1 MGKRS
6 FHYYIIA
13 NFVPLLSVS
22 RIVFVEKRKKIT
34 DFNKYSAQLSLVSNN
49 NRTFFT
55 KIRFLEQLKKYTSH
69 YKKGL
74 NPLMNLTL
82 ASRKNSSMLGF
93 QIAFSLLFILFSLN
107 TFAQFPGS
115 GRLQNLGG
123 GNTTRP
129 TTTRPST
136 TPRPFGNKLFEEKK
150 DTTRVTI
157 PDSLR
162 SKDSGLQSTVKY
174 VAEDST
180 VMDVSGEVINLY
192 GKAVVTYGDIELK
205 ADYIKID
212 WGKSEIFAYGSPDT
226 TKANGTKGKPI
237 FSQGGDAY
245 NTDTIRYNFK
255 SRKAIIKGIVTQQ
268 GEGFVTGERVK
279 KDENDDM
286 YLVDA
291 KYTTCNL
298 KEPHFHI
305 SARKIKLVNKKQII
319 SGPFN
324 FVLSGIPLP
333 IGLPFGFF
341 PVPKNKEAGT
351 SGIIMGTYGE
361 DPNNRG
367 FYFKDFGYYF
377 AINERIGVKIVGQ
390 IYTKASFGLGVQ
402 SNYSKRY
409 KYTGSLNFQYNY
421 NNNAPEVVAST
432 DSKSNYITKDF
443 SLGWSHSPANKRPDR
458 SFSSSVNLRTNGFNR
473 NNVNTVDVSNYLSS
487 TSNSSV
493 QFGRTF
499 AQKVV
504 TSSGINISQNF
515 TTGQVDASA
524 NYSIGLNQFNPFVPE
539 KKQIGRWYES
549 FRLGLNVSGGYQ
561 ATNVRVNSI
570 TNYSDYKIVREN
582 QDGTYS
588 SIEAKPLTNEE
599 IRLRDANPLTLTLEE
614 RAAQRVLQE
623 RLSNVRKL
631 NSLDAVNEVLK
642 QGKFT
647 TTYSIPISLPNFKI
661 ARYINF
667 TPSIS
672 LRGDVSTQSLSYEY
686 IASENAVRIDTVNG
700 FFPTYQTSVS
710 GGMNTRVYGTY
721 QFKGKGRLQAI
732 RHTLAPSLSLSYAP
746 DFTKRLFDYKV
757 VRIDQTTTNG
767 ITTYDTLRRLLSKYP
782 TLGASAGASG
792 NVSFNL
798 TNQLEAKVR
807 SKSDTAAKA
816 FEKVSLLDNLSL
828 STAYNLLAIGDSMNL
843 SNINLS
849 ANTNLFKN
857 LINLNMGA
865 SLDPYFYQ
873 AESTAELRALN
884 PAGRIRRFYKIQQ
897 VKGIAGL
904 ATLRSANI
912 AISTRLSP
920 ATFNPDKA
928 KPKTNTQSNNPQM
941 DAMKKFVSANP
952 ELYVDFTIPWS
963 LSFSYNLNYNKQ
975 GLAPAQITQAIT
987 VQGDLSLTPKWKIG
1001 FNTGYDMQLK
1011 APTLTNITINRE
1023 LHCWDMAF
1031 NWTPISGF
1039 AARSS
1044 YSFTLNVRSA
1054 LLQELKVSRRRQFVG
1069 SGGF

>member
-1 MGKRS
+1 M
-6 FHYYIIA
+6 
-13 NFVPLLSVS
+13 
-22 RIVFVEKRKKIT
+22 
-34 DFNKYSAQLSLVSNN
+34 
-49 NRTFFT
+49 
-55 KIRFLEQLKKYTSH
+55 EQLKKYTSH
-69 YKKGL
+69 NKKGL
-74 NPLMNLTL
+74 KTFTDLTSTGYKIL
-82 ASRKNSSMLGF
+82 HTLSF
-93 QIAFSLLFILFSLN
+93 QRVFSLLFILLSFN
-107 TFAQFPGS
+107 TFAQFPGG
-115 GRLQNLGG
+115 GRLPNLGG
-123 GNTTRP
+123 GNTPRPTATRP
-129 TTTRPST
+129 TST
-136 TPRPFGNKLFEEKK
+136 VKPFGNKLFEEKK
-150 DTTRVTI
+150 DTTRVSI

-174 VAEDST
+174 MAEDST
-180 VMDVSGEVINLY
+180 VMDVSGEVLNLY

-226 TKANGTKGKPI
+226 TKRGDKVKGKPV
-237 FSQGGDAY
+237 FTQSGDSY

-279 KDENDDM
+279 KDEHDDM
-286 YLVDA
+286 YLVNA

-377 AINERIGVKIVGQ
+377 AVNEKIGIKLIGQ
-390 IYTKASFGLGVQ
+390 IYTKGSFGLGVQ
-402 SNYSKRY
+402 STYSKRY
-409 KYTGSLNFQYNY
+409 KYSGSLNFQYNF
-421 NNNAPEVVAST
+421 NNNTPEVVGT
-432 DSKSNYITKDF
+432 DDNNNYKTKDF
-443 SLGWSHSPANKRPDR
+443 NLSWSHSPANKRPDR
-458 SFSSSVNLRTNGFNR
+458 SFSSSVNLRSNGFNR

-499 AQKVV
+499 AQKIV

-524 NYSIGLNQFNPFVPE
+524 NYSVGLNQFNPFVPE
-539 KKQIGRWYES
+539 KKQIGRWFES

-561 ATNVRVNSI
+561 ATNTRVNSI
-570 TNYSDYKIVREN
+570 TNYSDYTIIKKVFVKEGGQYTEEATKREFN
-582 QDGTYS
+582 YEK
-588 SIEAKPLTNEE
+588 IEAKPLTNEE
-599 IRLRDANPLTLTLEE
+599 IKLRDANPLTLTIEE
-614 RAAQRVLQE
+614 RIAQKALQQ
-623 RLSNVRKL
+623 RLSNVIKFDEPDAL
-631 NSLDAVNEVLK
+631 NRILKDA
-642 QGKFT
+642 KFT
-647 TTYSIPISLPNFKI
+647 STYSIPISLPNFKI

-672 LRGDVSTQSLSYEY
+672 LRGDISTQSLSYEY
-686 IASENAVRIDTVNG
+686 VASENAVKIDTVKG

-721 QFKGKGRLQAI
+721 QFKGNGRLRAI

-746 DFTKRLFDYKV
+746 DFTNRLFDYKV
-757 VRIDQTTTNG
+757 VRIDKNTING
-767 ITTYDTLRRLLSKYP
+767 VTTYDTLRRLLSKYP
-782 TLGASAGASG
+782 TLGSSAGASG
-792 NVSFNL
+792 NISFSL

-828 STAYNLLAIGDSMNL
+828 STSYNLLAIGDSMEL

-849 ANTNLFKN
+849 ATTNLFKN

-865 SLDPYFYQ
+865 TLDPYFYQ
-873 AESTAELRALN
+873 EESTAELRALN
-884 PAGRIRRFYKIQQ
+884 PAGRIRRYYKWQTIKDGVGNI
-897 VKGIAGL
+897 VKPYDGI

-920 ATFNPDKA
+920 ETFNPDKA
-928 KPKTNTQSNNPQM
+928 KPKTNPQSNNPQM
-941 DAMKKFVSANP
+941 DAMKKFINANP
-952 ELYVDFTIPWS
+952 ELYVDFTIPWT
-963 LSFSYNLNYNKQ
+963 LSFSYNFNYNKQ
-975 GLAPAQITQAIT
+975 GLAKAQITQAIT
-987 VQGDLSLTPKWKIG
+987 VQGDLSLTPKWKLG
-1001 FNTGYDMQLK
+1001 FNTGYDMVLN

-1031 NWTPISGF
+1031 NWTPISGYS
-1039 AARSS
+1039 ANSS

-1054 LLQELKVSRRRQFVG
+1054 LLQELKVSRRRQYYG

>member
-1 MGKRS
+1 M
-6 FHYYIIA
+6 
-13 NFVPLLSVS
+13 
-22 RIVFVEKRKKIT
+22 
-34 DFNKYSAQLSLVSNN
+34 
-49 NRTFFT
+49 
-55 KIRFLEQLKKYTSH
+55 EQLKKYTSH
-69 YKKGL
+69 NKKGL
-74 NPLMNLTL
+74 KTFTDLTSTGYKILLTL
-82 ASRKNSSMLGF
+82 SF
-93 QIAFSLLFILFSLN
+93 QRVFSLLFILLSFN
-107 TFAQFPGS
+107 TFAQFPGG
-115 GRLQNLGG
+115 GRLPNLGG
-123 GNTTRP
+123 GNTSRPTATRP
-129 TTTRPST
+129 TST
-136 TPRPFGNKLFEEKK
+136 VKPFGNKLFEEKK
-150 DTTRVTI
+150 DTTRVSI

-174 VAEDST
+174 MAEDST
-180 VMDVSGEVINLY
+180 VMDVSGEVLNLY

-226 TKANGTKGKPI
+226 TKRGDKVKGKPV
-237 FSQGGDAY
+237 FTQSGDSY

-279 KDENDDM
+279 KDEHDDM
-286 YLVDA
+286 YLVNA

-377 AINERIGVKIVGQ
+377 AVNEKIGVKLIGQ
-390 IYTKASFGLGVQ
+390 IYTKGSFGLGIQ
-402 SNYSKRY
+402 STYSKRY
-409 KYTGSLNFQYNY
+409 KYSGSLNFQYNF
-421 NNNAPEVVAST
+421 NNNRPEVVAS
-432 DSKSNYITKDF
+432 DDKNNYKTKDF
-443 SLGWSHSPANKRPDR
+443 NLSWSHSPANKRPDR
-458 SFSSSVNLRTNGFNR
+458 SFSSSVNLRSNGFNR

-499 AQKVV
+499 AQKIV

-524 NYSIGLNQFNPFVPE
+524 NYSVGLNQFNPFVPE
-539 KKQIGRWYES
+539 KKQIGRWFES

-561 ATNVRVNSI
+561 ATNTRVNSI

-582 QDGTYS
+582 ANGTYS
-588 SIEAKPLTNEE
+588 TIEAKPLTNEE
-599 IRLRDANPLTLTLEE
+599 IKLRDANPLTLTIEQ
-614 RAAQRVLQE
+614 RIAQKALQE

-631 NSLDAVNEVLK
+631 NSLDAINEVLK
-642 QGKFT
+642 DGKFT
-647 TTYSIPISLPNFKI
+647 STYSIPIALPNFKI

-672 LRGDVSTQSLSYEY
+672 LRGDISTQSLSYKY
-686 IASENAVRIDTVNG
+686 VASENAVKIDTVKG

-757 VRIDQTTTNG
+757 VRIDKNTING
-767 ITTYDTLRRLLSKYP
+767 VSTYDTLRRLLSKYP
-782 TLGASAGASG
+782 TLGSSAGASG
-792 NVSFNL
+792 NISFSL

-828 STAYNLLAIGDSMNL
+828 STSYNLLAIGDSMNL

-865 SLDPYFYQ
+865 TLDPYFYQ
-873 AESTAELRALN
+873 EESTAELRALN
-884 PAGRIRRFYKIQQ
+884 PAGRIRRYYKWQTIKDGDGNI
-897 VKGIAGL
+897 VKPYDGI

-920 ATFNPDKA
+920 ETFNPDKA
-928 KPKTNTQSNNPQM
+928 KPKTNPQSNNPQM
-941 DAMKKFVSANP
+941 DAMKKFINANP
-952 ELYVDFTIPWS
+952 ELYVDFTIPWT
-963 LSFSYNLNYNKQ
+963 LSFSYNFNYNKQ
-975 GLAPAQITQAIT
+975 GLAKAQITQAIT
-987 VQGDLSLTPKWKIG
+987 VQGDLSLTPKWKLG
-1001 FNTGYDMQLK
+1001 FNTGYDMVLN

-1031 NWTPISGF
+1031 NWTPISGYS
-1039 AARSS
+1039 ANSS

-1054 LLQELKVSRRRQFVG
+1054 LLQELKVSRRRQYYG

>member
-1 MGKRS
+1 M
-6 FHYYIIA
+6 
-13 NFVPLLSVS
+13 
-22 RIVFVEKRKKIT
+22 
-34 DFNKYSAQLSLVSNN
+34 
-49 NRTFFT
+49 
-55 KIRFLEQLKKYTSH
+55 EQLKKYTSH
-69 YKKGL
+69 NKKGL
-74 NPLMNLTL
+74 KTFTDLTSTGYKILLTL
-82 ASRKNSSMLGF
+82 SF
-93 QIAFSLLFILFSLN
+93 QRVFSLLFILLSFN
-107 TFAQFPGS
+107 TFAQFPGG
-115 GRLQNLGG
+115 GRLPNLGG
-123 GNTTRP
+123 GNTSRPTATRP
-129 TTTRPST
+129 TST
-136 TPRPFGNKLFEEKK
+136 VKPFGNKLFEEKK
-150 DTTRVTI
+150 DTTRVSI

-174 VAEDST
+174 MAEDST
-180 VMDVSGEVINLY
+180 VMDVSGEVLNLY

-226 TKANGTKGKPI
+226 TKRGDKVKGKPV
-237 FSQGGDAY
+237 FTQSGDSY

-279 KDENDDM
+279 KDEHDDM
-286 YLVDA
+286 YLVNA

-377 AINERIGVKIVGQ
+377 AVNEKIGVKLIGQ
-390 IYTKASFGLGVQ
+390 IYTKGSFGLGIQ
-402 SNYSKRY
+402 STYSKRY
-409 KYTGSLNFQYNY
+409 KYSGSLNFQYNF
-421 NNNAPEVVAST
+421 NNNRPEVVAS
-432 DSKSNYITKDF
+432 DDKNNYKTKDF
-443 SLGWSHSPANKRPDR
+443 NLSWSHSPANKRPDR
-458 SFSSSVNLRTNGFNR
+458 SFSSSVNLRSNGFNR

-499 AQKVV
+499 AQKIV

-524 NYSIGLNQFNPFVPE
+524 NYSVGLNQFNPFVPE
-539 KKQIGRWYES
+539 KKQIGRWFES

-561 ATNVRVNSI
+561 ATNTRVNSI

-582 QDGTYS
+582 ANGTYS
-588 SIEAKPLTNEE
+588 TIEAKPLTNEE
-599 IRLRDANPLTLTLEE
+599 IKLRDANPLTLTIEQ
-614 RAAQRVLQE
+614 RIAQKALQE

-631 NSLDAVNEVLK
+631 NSLDAINEVLK
-642 QGKFT
+642 DGKFT
-647 TTYSIPISLPNFKI
+647 STYSIPIALPNFKI

-672 LRGDVSTQSLSYEY
+672 LRGDISTQSLSYKY
-686 IASENAVRIDTVNG
+686 VASENAVKIDTVKG

-757 VRIDQTTTNG
+757 VRIDKNTING
-767 ITTYDTLRRLLSKYP
+767 VSTYDTLRRLLSKYP
-782 TLGASAGASG
+782 TLGSSAGASG
-792 NVSFNL
+792 NISFSL

-828 STAYNLLAIGDSMNL
+828 STSYNLLAIGDSMNL

-865 SLDPYFYQ
+865 TLDPYFYQ

-884 PAGRIRRFYKIQQ
+884 PAGRIRHFYKIQQ
-897 VKGIAGL
+897 VQGFAGL

-920 ATFNPDKA
+920 ETFNPDKT
-928 KPKTNTQSNNPQM
+928 KPKTNPQSNNPQM
-941 DAMKKFVSANP
+941 DAMKKFVDANP
-952 ELYVDFTIPWS
+952 ELYVDFTIPWT
-963 LSFSYNLNYNKQ
+963 LSFSYNFNYNKQ
-975 GLAPAQITQAIT
+975 GLAKAQITQAIT
-987 VQGDLSLTPKWKIG
+987 IQGDLSLTPKWKLG
-1001 FNTGYDMQLK
+1001 FNTGYDMVLK
-1011 APTLTNITINRE
+1011 APTLTNITIHRE

-1031 NWTPISGF
+1031 NWTPISGYS
-1039 AARSS
+1039 ANSS

-1054 LLQELKVSRRRQFVG
+1054 LLQELKVSRRRQYYG

>member
-1 MGKRS
+1 M
-6 FHYYIIA
+6 
-13 NFVPLLSVS
+13 
-22 RIVFVEKRKKIT
+22 
-34 DFNKYSAQLSLVSNN
+34 
-49 NRTFFT
+49 
-55 KIRFLEQLKKYTSH
+55 EQLKKYTIITSQ
-69 YKKGL
+69 
-74 NPLMNLTL
+74 PLSDREELLLTL
-82 ASRKNSSMLGF
+82 FFDTKRQPFFSSNIFRKG
-93 QIAFSLLFILFSLN
+93 FSLLLFLLSFN
-107 TFAQFPGS
+107 IFAQFPTG
-115 GRLQNLGG
+115 GRLPNFGG
-123 GNTTRP
+123 GNTSRPNTSRP
-129 TTTRPST
+129 TT

-150 DTTRVTI
+150 DTTRVSI

-162 SKDSGLQSTVKY
+162 SKDTGLQTTVKY

-180 VMDVSGEVINLY
+180 VMDVSGEVLNLY

-205 ADYIKID
+205 ADFIKID

-226 TKANGTKGKPI
+226 TKANGVKGKPI
-237 FSQGGDAY
+237 FTQGGDNY

-255 SRKAIIKGIVTQQ
+255 SKKAIIKNIVTQQ

-279 KDENDDM
+279 KDANDDM

-333 IGLPFGFF
+333 VGLPFGFF

-367 FYFKDFGYYF
+367 FYFRDFGYYF
-377 AINERIGVKIVGQ
+377 AVNERIGVKLVGQ
-390 IYTKASFGLGVQ
+390 IYTKGSFGLGIQ
-402 SNYSKRY
+402 SSYSKRY
-409 KYTGSLNFQYNY
+409 KYSGSLNFQYNF
-421 NNNAPEVVAST
+421 NNNTPEVVGT
-432 DSKSNYITKDF
+432 DDNNNYKTKDF
-443 SLGWSHSPANKRPDR
+443 NLSWSHSPANKRPDR
-458 SFSSSVNLRTNGFNR
+458 SFSSSVNLRSNGFNR

-499 AQKVV
+499 AQKIV

-539 KKQIGRWYES
+539 KKQIGRWFES
-549 FRLGLNVSGGYQ
+549 FRVGLNVSGGYQ
-561 ATNVRVNSI
+561 ATNTRVNSI
-570 TNYSDYKIVREN
+570 TSYSDYKIVREN
-582 QDGTYS
+582 ADGSFS

-599 IRLRDANPLTLTLEE
+599 IRLRDANPLTLTIEE
-614 RAAQRVLQE
+614 RAAQKALQE

-631 NSLDAVNEVLK
+631 NSLDAINEVLK
-642 QGKFT
+642 DGKFT

-686 IASENAVRIDTVNG
+686 IASENAVKIDTVNG

-757 VRIDQTTTNG
+757 VRIDKSTVNG
-767 ITTYDTLRRLLSKYP
+767 VTTYDTLRRLLSKYP
-782 TLGASAGASG
+782 TLGSSAGASG
-792 NVSFNL
+792 NISFSL

-816 FEKVSLLDNLSL
+816 FEKISLLDNLSL

-865 SLDPYFYQ
+865 SFDPYYYQ
-873 AESTAELRALN
+873 AESTDALKALN
-884 PAGRIRRFYKIQQ
+884 PAGRIIKDYKVTRMFDANGQR
-897 VKGIAGL
+897 VNFFNRL

-928 KPKTNTQSNNPQM
+928 KPKSNPNNNSSNPQM
-941 DAMKKFVSANP
+941 DAMKKFVAANP
-952 ELYVDFTIPWS
+952 ELYVDFSIPWS
-963 LSFSYNLNYNKQ
+963 LSLSYNLNYSKQ
-975 GLAPAQITQAIT
+975 GLADPQITQAIT

-1001 FNTGYDMQLK
+1001 FNTGYDMVLK
-1011 APTLTNITINRE
+1011 APTLTNITIHRE